1 MDPDV
6 QTGTYDVL
14 INSGEG
20 KVEETV
26 QAELNLPEYL
36 PDIQRIVRSAAVP
49 QIDSCRAVGDRVTV
63 DGSCLLQLLYVADDG
78 QMYGYSQTVSFV
90 RHCENEAF
98 ADAADLSATA
108 DVLTVTCRATGTKRA
123 ELKAGVLVT
132 VAARSVRGESYV
144 LPDPDNGIEER
155 CQSLSALS
163 LGCCG
168 TRRFAMSDT
177 VTLPSPAA
185 FVVSCTASAVC
196 RDVSKISNK
205 VMIKGEACIDL
216 AYVPADDRS
225 SVCRFRHTLPVS
237 QILEFDG
244 MRETF
249 TGCVYLRVTG
259 ADASLRG
266 DGAYEAADLALG
278 VEATAV
284 MYEQRELT
292 VVTDAYCLRSS
303 LTVQRRPLPFLRLL
317 ETVNDTCLYRE
328 TVPAG
333 TEGVSEVLDVTARA
347 GVAATEAA
355 GGKLTVRG
363 PLQLSLLVKDAKGSP
378 VPVEKTVDYCWEGK
392 TAATCDKTASDV
404 RACVRSVQAAAVG
417 SGEIEVRAEIAL
429 TGMVLEAR
437 TVDTVTSVVRGDTPL
452 PVGKNAITVYF
463 PDGEESLWD
472 VACRYHTTVRAVAE
486 ENGLE
491 GETTAGKA
499 VLFIPAV

>member
-1 MDPDV
+1 MEPDV
-6 QTGTYDVL
+6 QTGSYDVL
-14 INSGEG
+14 FNSGEG

-36 PDIQRIVRSAAVP
+36 PEIQRVVRSAAVP
-49 QIDSCRAVGDRVTV
+49 QVESCRAVGDRVTV
-63 DGSCLLQLLYVADDG
+63 DGSCLLQLLYTADDG
-78 QMYGYSQTVSFV
+78 QMYGYSQTVTFM

-98 ADAADLSATA
+98 ADAVDVSATV
-108 DVLTVTCRATGTKRA
+108 DVLTVTCRATGTRRA
-123 ELKAGVLVT
+123 EIKAGLLVT
-132 VAARSVRGESYV
+132 VAAKSVRSETYV
-144 LPDPDNGIEER
+144 TPNPDNGIEER
-155 CQSLSALS
+155 CLTLPALS

-168 TRRFAMSDT
+168 SRRFAMSDT
-177 VTLPSPAA
+177 VALPSPAA
-185 FVVSCTASAVC
+185 FIVSCTASAVC

-205 VMIKGEACIDL
+205 VMLKGEACIDL

-266 DGAYEAADLALG
+266 EGPYAEANLALG
-278 VEATAV
+278 VDATAV
-284 MYEQRELT
+284 MYEPRELT
-292 VVTDAYCLRSS
+292 VVTDAYSLRSA

-317 ETVNDTCLYRE
+317 ETVGDTYLYRE

-333 TEGVSEVLDVTARA
+333 PEGVSEVLDVTARA
-347 GVAATEAA
+347 GVTAVEAA
-355 GGKLTVRG
+355 DGKLSVRG
-363 PLQLSLLVKDAKGSP
+363 PLQLSLLLKDAKGSP
-378 VPVEKTVDYCWEGK
+378 VPVEKTVDYCWESKTGATCEK
-392 TAATCDKTASDV
+392 TAADV

-417 SGEIEVRAEIAL
+417 SGEIEVRAEIGLAGL
-429 TGMVLEAR
+429 VLEER
-437 TVDTVTSVVRGDTPL
+437 TVDTVTAVQVGDTPL

-491 GETTAGKA
+491 GDTTAGKE